1 MILGERLL
9 PVIPHFKPLYNTIT
23 HTYVRKYTHK
33 TFIRTYEHIAR
44 KYTAYI
50 VYEAREIAQ
59 SDARKLQ
66 QIHSWIVVLRT
77 SLFYANN
84 VHIILL
90 KLITDVMKSIKL

>member
-1 MILGERLL
+1 LKRLHFGEMILGERLL

-33 TFIRTYEHIAR
+33 TFIRTYEHIAC

-59 SDARKLQ
+59 THVNYSKF
-66 QIHSWIVVLRT
+66 IHES
-77 SLFYANN
+77 SC
-84 VHIILL
+84 
-90 KLITDVMKSIKL
+90 